1 MEGEVFV
8 ILEIEAGGPLQ
19 VAKRYLILKG
29 RRFEVYQDLPVE
41 GEVSDLA
48 QSPWKQSNLNVSSI
62 AQEVKCKTCKD
73 NVATA

>member
-8 ILEIEAGGPLQ
+8 ILENEAGGSLQ

-48 QSPWKQSNLNVSSI
+48 QSP
-62 AQEVKCKTCKD
+62 
-73 NVATA
+73 